1 MLRVVLILIAFC
13 LTPVVHAA
21 EPHPWRP
28 PFGLDRVGTANET
41 FEAAAEATPDEVI
54 NPVDLG
60 AILPPADW
68 LLLGPGQTG
77 KLRMRALHRGNKPLQ
92 VSVKYFFES
101 KPDAAKIA
109 GLTLD
114 GKTPDDL
121 AVDLPE
127 GVGQKDVLDVT
138 LSEPSGEKL
147 WDTKIR
153 TMRVSEVPKLPT
165 FGAVKLKLR
174 YDAPISVRDPKTGT
188 FSGID
193 YDTAWDKSLD
203 DVVVALPSGARY
215 VFWRGSSYIPFWATR
230 HNAGLCTEWA
240 EITSQ
245 PAGAVDCVEPLMDKT
260 LKYGRVE
267 IVESTAARVH
277 VRWTYQS
284 TDLLYKVWGD
294 LAVEDYYFYPDGYGT
309 RVVSLTRDP
318 ANRYELAE
326 LIVLGPQQAYPLSFI
341 PEQPIDLLFLD
352 GEHRR
357 VTYPATKESF
367 GKPRSEPAVYRVRPH
382 RLDPESAIFF
392 SPNHRELPQVVW
404 GPFVDKGQVVTPGY
418 WGSHWPLARG
428 NATGSGAIN
437 DRIHATPH
445 HTSLASWAESKPT
458 PLFSRTE
465 TTADTLGRVKPM
477 VVERWA
483 WMIGMT
489 DAPDPEV
496 LDAARS
502 FATPAKVTAEHGA
515 RVTGYA
521 VERRATT
528 IVAEA
533 NDVSLKISP
542 APGTKSFHPVF
553 EFEHGQKAV
562 SEVTLDGKPLGDS
575 DYTWD
580 GKVLWLNHVIGS
592 PAVISAHFADEKS
605 N

>member
-1 MLRVVLILIAFC
+1 VLFVVLCGAFQAR
-13 LTPVVHAA
+13 AA

-28 PFGLDRVGTANET
+28 PFGLDRVGTAGES

-60 AILPPADW
+60 VILPPADW
-68 LLLGPGQTG
+68 LLLGPGQKG
-77 KLRMRALHRGNKPLQ
+77 KLRVRALHRDDKPLR
-92 VSVKYFFES
+92 VSVRCFFES
-101 KPDAAKIA
+101 KPDGAKTA
-109 GLTLD
+109 QLALD
-114 GKTPDDL
+114 GKAPGDL
-121 AVDLPE
+121 AIDLPE
-127 GVGQKDVLDVT
+127 GDGPKDVLDVV
-138 LSEPSGEKL
+138 LSDPTGAKL
-147 WDTKIR
+147 WEKKIR
-153 TMRVSEVPKLPT
+153 TMRVAEPPKLPK

-188 FSGID
+188 FSGIG
-193 YDTAWDKSLD
+193 YDTAWDKSLE
-203 DVVVALPSGARY
+203 DVVVALPNGARY

-267 IVESTAARVH
+267 IVESSPARVH

-309 RVVSLTRDP
+309 RVVTLTRDP

-326 LIVLGPQQAYPLSFI
+326 LIVLGPQEAYPLSFI
-341 PEQPIDLLFLD
+341 PEQPVDLLFLD

-357 VTYPATKESF
+357 VTWPATKDSF
-367 GKPRSEPAVYRVRPH
+367 GKPRNEPAVYRVRPH
-382 RLDPESAIFF
+382 KLDPESAIFF
-392 SPNHRELPQVVW
+392 SPNHRETPQIVW

-428 NATGSGAIN
+428 NATGSGAID

-465 TTADTLGRVKPM
+465 TTKDTLGRMKPM
-477 VVERWA
+477 TIERWV
-483 WMIGMT
+483 WMTGMT
-489 DAPDPEV
+489 DAPNAEV
-496 LDAARS
+496 VATARS
-502 FATPAKVTAEHGA
+502 FALPASVTAERGA

-521 VERRATT
+521 VERRATS
-528 IVAEA
+528 IVADSHEL
-533 NDVSLKISP
+533 SLKI
-542 APGTKSFHPVF
+542 APVSGTASSHPVF
-553 EFEHGQKAV
+553 ELEHSREAV
-562 SEVTLDGKPLGDS
+562 SKVILDGKLLGET
-575 DYTWD
+575 DYAWD
-580 GKVLWLNHVIGS
+580 GKVLWLNRVIES
-592 PAVISAHFADEKS
+592 PVTLSVHFPDEKS